1 MHGGLDNLTMTID
14 NEWSYCD
21 LGVTG
26 YEEDVAKRLNDAETM
41 NEIVDINVNLKIPA
55 ATK

>member
-1 MHGGLDNLTMTID
+1 MHGGLDNLTMAVD
-14 NEWSYCD
+14 NNVGNCAV
-21 LGVTG
+21 GVMG